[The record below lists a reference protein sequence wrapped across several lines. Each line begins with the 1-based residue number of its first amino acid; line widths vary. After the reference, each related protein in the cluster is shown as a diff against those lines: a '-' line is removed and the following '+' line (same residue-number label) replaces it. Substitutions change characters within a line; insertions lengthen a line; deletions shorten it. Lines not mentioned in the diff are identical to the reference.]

1 MTTTLLAALLVQCVM
16 VALLRHRLGRRWLR
30 RPVTVLVLAS
40 VVEQGIGPALLA
52 VPSIGMQD
60 TFRLGVQVGFINS
73 ADLIMS
79 IAMLALTCTYL
90 LTHPERT
97 VTRRRS
103 ADTAIA
109 ARTLDWRLLAV
120 ACIPLTALTAGAR
133 GYNNGMAGGPDTSL
147 ATNLV
152 AAFFIVVV
160 LAAAAAFLVRHGIR
174 WVLPVLILQSAVLA
188 VAGERT
194 PVLMDAIALIL
205 MLLFADMRVPVPQ
218 LTAIIG
224 LTVLVILSISGVR
237 AQQGRTLYY
246 TDSGLST
253 RIGALAT
260 GLSAAGESQA
270 GMGTEGLL
278 TQFAIRISSV
288 DGAGAVLQAIS
299 EGQPRLSPVG
309 VPESLLL
316 AVPSFIWPTKLDGE
330 AALNPEQSQIDAFGL
345 QNTNF
350 IPGMPGLYIGF
361 LAPQWLVALFG
372 LLGIAF
378 GWFERWLLRECT
390 PARLVLLGGA
400 VVAALSL
407 EAGLPAMLVQ
417 MRSAGVLALTVYV
430 VGVLRSRIRS
440 ARSSTVPAG
449 PADLPQVT
457 ATRGSR
463 RFGRGTSR

>member
-40 VVEQGIGPALLA
+40 VVELGIGPALLA
-52 VPSIGMQD
+52 VPSIGMHD
-60 TFRLGVQVGFINS
+60 TFRLGVQVGFIGS

-97 VTRRRS
+97 VTRQRP
-103 ADTAIA
+103 ADAAIA
-109 ARTLDWRLLAV
+109 ARALDWRLLAM
-120 ACIPLTALTAGAR
+120 ACIPLTVLTAAGR
-133 GYNNGMAGGPDTSL
+133 GYNDGTAGGQGTPL

-152 AAFFIVVV
+152 AAFFILVV
-160 LAAAAAFLVRHGIR
+160 LAAAAAFLLRHGIR
-174 WVLPVLILQSAVLA
+174 WILPVLIVQSTVLA

-205 MLLFADMRVPVPQ
+205 MLLFAGVRVPVLQ
-218 LTAIIG
+218 LTAAIG

-237 AQQGRTLYY
+237 VQQGRTLYY
-246 TDSGLST
+246 TDSGVST
-253 RIGALAT
+253 RIGALTT
-260 GLSAAGESQA
+260 GLSAAGESQ
-270 GMGTEGLL
+270 GGTDTPGLL
-278 TQFAIRISSV
+278 TQFAIRVSSV
-288 DGAGAVLQAIS
+288 DYAGAILQSIS
-299 EGQPRLSPVG
+299 EGQPRLAPVG
-309 VPESLLL
+309 VSESLLL
-316 AVPSFIWPTKLDGE
+316 AVPSFIWPTKLDRE
-330 AALNPEQSQIDAFGL
+330 TALDPAQSQIDAFGL
-345 QNTNF
+345 QDVNF

-361 LAPQWLVALFG
+361 LAPQWLVTLFG

-390 PARLVLLGGA
+390 PARLILLGGA
-400 VVAALSL
+400 VVTALWF

-417 MRSAGVLALTVYV
+417 MRSAGVIALTVFV
-430 VGVLRSRIRS
+430 VGVLGNRTRS
-440 ARSSTVPAG
+440 ARSSTALAG

-457 ATRGSR
+457 ATREPGG
-463 RFGRGTSR
+463 FGR